1 MNIKDKIRKKLNEK
15 IKIINGIEIKG
26 INEYVK
32 IWFENQN
39 WPRKIPGILGLGLRE
54 NGHLMQN

>member
-39 WPRKIPGILGLGLRE
+39 
-54 NGHLMQN
+54 